1 LRRGPGLASL
11 AFVLVSLLAACA
23 AGPGG
28 EPGLPATRV
37 ADGVYAFLGSS
48 GEAGPANGG
57 EVGNGGFIVGETGT
71 VMINTG
77 SSYRH
82 GQRMIAAAERI
93 GGRPVVLAVITQP
106 LQEFVM
112 GSAAFEEHGIPLMAQ
127 AASAALIGQRC
138 ERCLHNL
145 TQLLG
150 SVAMQGTRVV
160 VPERRLSGSTSTS
173 PGGRS
178 LRLLDFGWAQTPGDL
193 AVLDER
199 SHVLFAGGLV
209 SIGRLP
215 DVRDADAPRWI
226 AALGELR
233 TLPFERLVPG
243 YGPVGTKASAVEVAG
258 YLEALDRSVRMLLRG
273 GASLSEAVPAG
284 GLPDYAGWSLYGVL
298 QPRNVQQT
306 YLRLEAEEFDR

>member
-1 LRRGPGLASL
+1 VTGV
-11 AFVLVSLLAACA
+11 VLGWLLAACTA
-23 AGPGG
+23 VPDS
-28 EPGLPATRV
+28 ESELPATRV

-48 GEAGPANGG
+48 GEANPVNGG

-82 GQRMIAAAERI
+82 GRRMIAAAEQI

-112 GSAAFEEHGIPLMAQ
+112 GSAAFEERGIPLMAQ
-127 AASAALIGQRC
+127 AASATLIGQRC

-150 SVAMQGTRVV
+150 LEAMQGTQVI
-160 VPERRLSGSTSTS
+160 VPERRLSGSTSLN
-173 PGGRS
+173 PGGRP
-178 LRLLDFGWAQTPGDL
+178 LRLLDFGRAQTPGDL

-215 DVRDADAPRWI
+215 DVRDADPPHWI
-226 AALGELR
+226 AALAELQA
-233 TLPFERLVPG
+233 LPVERLVPG
-243 YGPVGTKASAVEVAG
+243 YGPIGTKAALAEVAG
-258 YLEALDRSVRMLLRG
+258 YLEALERSVRALLRS

-284 GLPDYAGWSLYGVL
+284 VLPDYAGWSLYGLL